1 MQSKHF
7 NRVEWEERIELLGC
21 QGQPGM
27 GGSVGG
33 GSSYSLPQSAACDP
47 SQMCAEKE
55 KACFC
60 PEGDNIHMDETVCV
74 RRHVVN
80 SQVQCELYV
89 LLWTWHILF
98 MYLTDMLKT
107 LWRKP
112 CSITFYSPFYPDSF
126 LLSWASLN
134 INVPNSFWSHVW
146 IPLRGWEE

>member
-1 MQSKHF
+1 M
-7 NRVEWEERIELLGC
+7 
-21 QGQPGM
+21 
-27 GGSVGG
+27 GG

-89 LLWTWHILF
+89 LLWT
-98 MYLTDMLKT
+98 
-107 LWRKP
+107 
-112 CSITFYSPFYPDSF
+112 
-126 LLSWASLN
+126 
-134 INVPNSFWSHVW
+134 
-146 IPLRGWEE
+146 